1 VDEWLMARDLE
12 HLEEDMTY
20 MKMTE
25 KDWLLMQR
33 YLMMIH
39 HCQEVGS
46 FAVSRRGQHEQMN
59 GWSMENLV
67 LEQRRLEDRAWNV
80 LVEQETYGFEMM
92 MLRVE
97 IIDRELSLQDREKC
111 RPLENEFLKY
121 GICG

>member
-1 VDEWLMARDLE
+1 
-12 HLEEDMTY
+12 
-20 MKMTE
+20 
-25 KDWLLMQR
+25 
-33 YLMMIH
+33 
-39 HCQEVGS
+39 
-46 FAVSRRGQHEQMN
+46 MN

-67 LEQRRLEDRAWNV
+67 LEHRRLEDRAWNL
-80 LVEQETYGFEMM
+80 LVEQETYQFEMM